1 MQKPFKLY
9 SMNLLII
16 AMGFNPEMLILIL
29 VVVLLSLIW
38 AVFCIFWMIQILKLT
53 KQSRIINSMTLKTL
67 IKYCESKGVN
77 IDIQKIQK
85 EVEENV

>member
-1 MQKPFKLY
+1 MY
-9 SMNLLII
+9 EII
-16 AMGFNPEMLILIL
+16 LFVS
-29 VVVLLSLIW
+29 VVW
-38 AVFCIFWMIQILKLT
+38 AIFCIYWMIQILKLT

-67 IKYCESKGVN
+67 LKYCESKGVN

>member
-1 MQKPFKLY
+1 MY
-9 SMNLLII
+9 GII
-16 AMGFNPEMLILIL
+16 LFVSVVWVIL
-29 VVVLLSLIW
+29 
-38 AVFCIFWMIQILKLT
+38 CIYWMIQILKLT

-67 IKYCESKGVN
+67 LKYCESKGVN